1 MLCIFFSHLL
11 GKALDSSLENHDDDD
26 DDDEA
31 NQDKLLPH
39 SAESFHIENYCQS
52 AGKSLFV
59 LCGVV
64 KKSGFLK

>member
-11 GKALDSSLENHDDDD
+11 GKALDSSLENHDHD